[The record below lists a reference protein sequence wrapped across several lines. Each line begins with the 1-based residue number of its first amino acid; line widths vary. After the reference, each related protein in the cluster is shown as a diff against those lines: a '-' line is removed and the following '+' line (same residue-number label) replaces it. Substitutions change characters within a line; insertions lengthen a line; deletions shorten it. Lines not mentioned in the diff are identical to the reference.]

1 MNTKLPVIWHNY
13 TGRIIAQSMVAPS
26 ENIIEKKLN
35 YPEASHWIVAEHV
48 ADPENYVINK
58 GCVLYEPVE

>member
-13 TGRIIAQSMVAPS
+13 TGRIIAQFKQ
-26 ENIIEKKLN
+26 ILDKLN